1 MYYDC
6 TVSCIYFVLCHY
18 DVISYVYVIYCACA
32 VLSCASCLVC
42 VRSLVDNKTYLSK
55 SAKSRQRG

>member
-32 VLSCASCLVC
+32 VSVVVC
-42 VRSLVDNKTYLSK
+42 VRSLVNNKTLSI
-55 SAKSRQRG
+55 